1 MLYKIKEL
9 AEGHKHQIA
18 EWRHEFH
25 ANPELSFQ
33 EFETTKRIKKYLEQ
47 MGFTNVRVGTGG
59 IETGVVADLDT
70 QKDGPCIALRA
81 DIDALPM
88 QEVGTPPYRSRNDG
102 VMHACGH
109 DSHIAMLLGAA
120 YVLKTM
126 ESELPGKVRFIF
138 QPSEES
144 PHKSGARAMIQDGV
158 LDGVDAISG
167 LHIWSSLPAG
177 VVGYKA
183 GPFMASADEWECTV
197 WGKGGHGAVPHLA
210 FDPIVAASAMV
221 GALQTIVS
229 REIDP
234 LEAVVITCAHIE
246 SGTTFNIIP
255 DKAFMQG
262 TVRTFNQEVR
272 ATIPERMERIIKGI
286 SEAMRCKS
294 EFTYK
299 HVLPPTVNDKEFTEK
314 AADVARALLGADKVK
329 EVVPTM
335 GAEDMSLYLE
345 RVPGTFM
352 FLGTYNESKG
362 TVNPQHHPEYD
373 VDDDVLPFG
382 SALLASIAWSFLN
395 KQM

>member
-1 MLYKIKEL
+1 MLERIKN
-9 AEGHKHQIA
+9 IA
-18 EWRHEFH
+18 WEHREQMTAWRHEFH
-25 ANPELSFQ
+25 ANPEVSFQ
-33 EFETTKRIKKYLEQ
+33 EFETTKRIKNYLEK
-47 MGFTNVRVGTGG
+47 MGFQNLRVGTAGV
-59 IETGVVADLDT
+59 ETGVVADLNP
-70 QKDGPCIALRA
+70 QKKGPCIALRA

-88 QEVGTPPYRSRNDG
+88 QELGNPPYRSKNDG

-120 YVLKTM
+120 QVLKSM
-126 ESELPGKVRFIF
+126 ENELPGRIRFIF

-144 PHKSGARAMIQDGV
+144 PHKSGARAMIEEGV
-158 LDGVDAISG
+158 LEGVAAIAG

-183 GPFMASADEWECTV
+183 GPFMASADEWECV
-197 WGKGGHGAVPHLA
+197 VHGKGGHGAVPHLA

-234 LEAVVITCAHIE
+234 LEAVVVTCAHIE

-272 ATIPERMERIIKGI
+272 STIPERMERIIKGI
-286 SEAMRCKS
+286 SDAMRCKS
-294 EFTYK
+294 EFKYK
-299 HVLPPTVNDKEFTEK
+299 NVLPPTVNDKAFTER
-314 AADVARALLGADKVK
+314 AAEVARALLGDENVR

-345 RVPGTFM
+345 RIPGTFM
-352 FLGTYNESKG
+352 FLGTYNEAKG

-373 VDDDVLPFG
+373 VDDDVLPLG
-382 SALLASIAWSFLN
+382 SALLSAIAWDFF
-395 KQM
+395 KRTE

>member
-1 MLYKIKEL
+1 MLDKIKKL

-183 GPFMASADEWECTV
+183 GPFMASADEWEC
-197 WGKGGHGAVPHLA
+197 
-210 FDPIVAASAMV
+210 
-221 GALQTIVS
+221 
-229 REIDP
+229 
-234 LEAVVITCAHIE
+234 
-246 SGTTFNIIP
+246 
-255 DKAFMQG
+255 
-262 TVRTFNQEVR
+262 
-272 ATIPERMERIIKGI
+272 
-286 SEAMRCKS
+286 
-294 EFTYK
+294 
-299 HVLPPTVNDKEFTEK
+299 
-314 AADVARALLGADKVK
+314 
-329 EVVPTM
+329 
-335 GAEDMSLYLE
+335 
-345 RVPGTFM
+345 
-352 FLGTYNESKG
+352 
-362 TVNPQHHPEYD
+362 
-373 VDDDVLPFG
+373 
-382 SALLASIAWSFLN
+382 
-395 KQM
+395 